1 MVWLLCVNHK
11 SGLRIVDSHIFFFI
25 KCLYYFKMN
34 QIRDLRYLID
44 FLLDVFHPV
53 NSIHC
58 IKCLNSISNFKLTNQ
73 QCDTDDNLTVQ
84 QFIKEQFWAILQ
96 FAYSPPDIVIHQIA
110 FCFLI
115 FFAISSY
122 RTVQILVLKYL
133 LYSKLLANIIH
144 IYLSSRT
151 EYYFNPGSSAGA
163 N

>member
-1 MVWLLCVNHK
+1 M
-11 SGLRIVDSHIFFFI
+11 
-25 KCLYYFKMN
+25 
-34 QIRDLRYLID
+34 
-44 FLLDVFHPV
+44 
-53 NSIHC
+53 
-58 IKCLNSISNFKLTNQ
+58 
-73 QCDTDDNLTVQ
+73 Q

-133 LYSKLLANIIH
+133 LYSKLLENTIH

-163 N
+163 NWRGSGNFSFDNILKVCLKTHFNLNPVYYDRQLSGPGEWSGDSGWINSMKGFERPTLRWLGRPGHKNYDNY